1 MDCKT
6 ESLKADKHLSSEV
19 KDEKGLNKAYGY
31 ENGGEETYSKAILET
46 EETELVDRL
55 AGKPKRT

>member
-1 MDCKT
+1 M
-6 ESLKADKHLSSEV
+6 

-31 ENGGEETYSKAILET
+31 ENGGEETYSEAIVET